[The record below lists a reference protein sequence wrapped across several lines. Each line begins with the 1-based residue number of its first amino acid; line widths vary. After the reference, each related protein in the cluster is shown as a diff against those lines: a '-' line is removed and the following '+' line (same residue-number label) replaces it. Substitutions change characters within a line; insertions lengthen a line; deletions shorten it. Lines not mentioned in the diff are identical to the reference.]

1 LTNSFIIQKMTQV
14 NLQSHSVSSRSSTP
28 GLTPSLTLSPP
39 LPSSPNVGKSTA
51 QKGGKTPRNYKTTGL
66 ENNLSDLDV
75 SGSFCMQK
83 VAGAIEHVTKSIEVP
98 EDGHPSTGS
107 RAGLHVNRGSRR
119 RRSSS
124 RLDDPIHDIKNE
136 KPPNDRFHNPTFQG
150 AFREAKALMAG
161 FRDTLGSNSLHYEPD
176 SVMQR
181 LHQQAA
187 KLAHFECPSTRTVG
201 FVGDSGVG
209 KSSLLNSLLDKQGL
223 ARTSNS
229 GSACTCVATEY
240 HYHSASDYR
249 VETNFFTREEILT
262 QVRDLLQ
269 SYRDYHMR
277 TFTSQEREE
286 KEECKQKAKVASDTF
301 RSMFGNR
308 LKDLRILSSQSAE
321 AALGHLNNLISQ
333 CQPDQASEEEKMS
346 SLEQKQ
352 AKGQGCQ

>member
-1 LTNSFIIQKMTQV
+1 MTQV

-66 ENNLSDLDV
+66 ENNLSDLDI
-75 SGSFCMQK
+75 SGPFCMQK
-83 VAGAIEHVTKSIEVP
+83 VASAIENVAESIEDP
-98 EDGHPSTGS
+98 EDAHSSTES
-107 RAGLHVNRGSRR
+107 RAALHVSRGSHR

-124 RLDDPIHDIKNE
+124 RLNDPIHDIKDEN
-136 KPPNDRFHNPTFQG
+136 PPNDRFHNSTFQD
-150 AFREAKALMAG
+150 ALREAKALMAG

-223 ARTSNS
+223 ARTVS
-229 GSACTCVATEY
+229 GCP
-240 HYHSASDYR
+240 R
-249 VETNFFTREEILT
+249 
-262 QVRDLLQ
+262 LL
-269 SYRDYHMR
+269 
-277 TFTSQEREE
+277 
-286 KEECKQKAKVASDTF
+286 
-301 RSMFGNR
+301 
-308 LKDLRILSSQSAE
+308 
-321 AALGHLNNLISQ
+321 
-333 CQPDQASEEEKMS
+333 
-346 SLEQKQ
+346 
-352 AKGQGCQ
+352 